1 MPAPVSNTPVARIV
15 RTHGLKGEVVAV
27 AVDGLPFIL
36 AAGLEVFPVPPV
48 RGVRSL
54 RVSAV
59 RETAKGNLVSF
70 TGIDRIEQAHPLVG
84 TTLLVPPG
92 LAPEPDPEDDDS
104 LRAELIGVVIVDEKA
119 GEIGEVVEI
128 IVTGA
133 NDVLVVEGRF
143 GEALVPFVDE
153 MILGWGD
160 DLRSILHVDLVDGLI
175 PAAGEEA

>member
-15 RTHGLKGEVVAV
+15 RTHGLKGEVAAV
-27 AVDGLPFIL
+27 AADGLPFIL
-36 AAGLEVFPVPPV
+36 APGLEVFPVPPV

-59 RETAKGNLVSF
+59 RETAKGHLVSF
-70 TGIDRIEQAHPLVG
+70 ADIDRIEAAQALVG

-92 LAPEPDPEDDDS
+92 FAPEPDPEEDDS
-104 LRAELIGVVIVDEKA
+104 LRAELIGVTVVDERA
-119 GEIGEVVEI
+119 GEIGAVVEI

-133 NDVLVVEGRF
+133 NDVLVVEGDL
-143 GEALVPFVDE
+143 GEVLVPFVDE

-160 DLRSILHVDLVDGLI
+160 DERSILHVDLVDGLI
-175 PAAGEEA
+175 PTAGE